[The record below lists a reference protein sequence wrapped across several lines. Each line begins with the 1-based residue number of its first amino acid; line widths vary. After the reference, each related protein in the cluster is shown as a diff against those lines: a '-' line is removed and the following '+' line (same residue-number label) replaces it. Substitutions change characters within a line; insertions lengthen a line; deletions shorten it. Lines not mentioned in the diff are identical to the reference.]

1 MKTMSN
7 LTKALIAIAL
17 ILVLT
22 ISWFF
27 MTKNSFVTLKED
39 ADMQQSQVETAL
51 QRRNDLIPN
60 LVSTVK
66 GYATHEEKVFTEI
79 AEARA
84 KLSGSIEN
92 GNIEDISEANNNLSS
107 AINRLLVIT
116 ENYPELKANEQF
128 TALQD
133 ELAGTENRISVARQ
147 YYNEKVKTYN
157 SKIKRFPSSIVA
169 GMSGYSPMKYFEA
182 DASAKKAP
190 VVNFE

>member
-1 MKTMSN
+1 MKTISN
-7 LTKALIAIAL
+7 LTKTIIAIAL
-17 ILVLT
+17 VLVLAV
-22 ISWFF
+22 SWFF
-27 MTKNSFVTLKED
+27 MTQNSFVTLKED

-79 AEARA
+79 AEARS
-84 KLSGSIEN
+84 KLSGSIES
-92 GNIEDISEANNNLSS
+92 GDVEDISKANSNLSS
-107 AINRLLVIT
+107 ALSRLLVIT

-147 YYNEKVKTYN
+147 YYNEKVKAYN
-157 SKIKRFPSSIVA
+157 SKIKKFPSSIVA
-169 GMSGYSPMKYFEA
+169 GISGYSPMKYFKA
-182 DASAKKAP
+182 DESAKSAP
-190 VVNFE
+190 VVNF

>member
-1 MKTMSN
+1 MKTISN
-7 LTKALIAIAL
+7 LTKTIIAIAL
-17 ILVLT
+17 VLVLA

-27 MTKNSFVTLKED
+27 MTQNSFVTLKED

-66 GYATHEEKVFTEI
+66 GYTKHEEKVFTEI
-79 AEARA
+79 AEARS

-107 AINRLLVIT
+107 ALSRLLVIT

-147 YYNEKVKTYN
+147 YYNEKVKAYN
-157 SKIKRFPSSIVA
+157 SKIKKFPSSIVA
-169 GMSGYSPMKYFEA
+169 GISGYSPMKYFKA
-182 DASAKKAP
+182 DESAQSAP
-190 VVNFE
+190 VVNF

>member
-1 MKTMSN
+1 MKTISN

-17 ILVLT
+17 VLVLAV
-22 ISWFF
+22 SWFF
-27 MTKNSFVTLKED
+27 MTQNSFVTLKED

-79 AEARA
+79 AEARS

-92 GNIEDISEANNNLSS
+92 GNIEDISKANSNLSS
-107 AINRLLVIT
+107 ALSRLLVIT

-147 YYNEKVKTYN
+147 YYNEKVKAYN

-169 GMSGYSPMKYFEA
+169 GMSGYSPMKYFKA
-182 DASAKKAP
+182 DESAKSAP
-190 VVNFE
+190 VVNF

>member
-1 MKTMSN
+1 MKTISN
-7 LTKALIAIAL
+7 LTKTIIAIAL
-17 ILVLT
+17 VLVLA

-27 MTKNSFVTLKED
+27 MTQNSFVTLKED

-66 GYATHEEKVFTEI
+66 GYTKHEEKVFTEI
-79 AEARA
+79 AEARS

-107 AINRLLVIT
+107 ALSRLLVIT

-147 YYNEKVKTYN
+147 YYNEKVKAYN
-157 SKIKRFPSSIVA
+157 SKIKKFPSSIVA
-169 GMSGYSPMKYFEA
+169 GISGYSPMKYFKA
-182 DASAKKAP
+182 DESAKNAP
-190 VVNFE
+190 VVNF

>member
-1 MKTMSN
+1 MKTISN
-7 LTKALIAIAL
+7 LTKTIIAIAL
-17 ILVLT
+17 VLVLAV
-22 ISWFF
+22 SWFF
-27 MTKNSFVTLKED
+27 MTQNSFVTLKED

-79 AEARA
+79 AEARS
-84 KLSGSIEN
+84 KLSGSIES
-92 GNIEDISEANNNLSS
+92 GDVEDISKANSNLSS
-107 AINRLLVIT
+107 ALSRLLVIT

-147 YYNEKVKTYN
+147 YYNEKVKAYN
-157 SKIKRFPSSIVA
+157 SKIKKFPSSIVA
-169 GMSGYSPMKYFEA
+169 GISGYSPMKYFKA
-182 DASAKKAP
+182 DESAKNAP
-190 VVNFE
+190 VVNF

>member
-1 MKTMSN
+1 MKTIST
-7 LTKALIAIAL
+7 LTKTIIAIAL
-17 ILVLT
+17 VLVLAL
-22 ISWFF
+22 SWFF
-27 MTKNSFVTLKED
+27 MTQNSFVTLKED

-79 AEARA
+79 AEARS

-107 AINRLLVIT
+107 ALSRLLVIT

-147 YYNEKVKTYN
+147 YYNEKVKAYN
-157 SKIKRFPSSIVA
+157 SKIKKFPSSIVA
-169 GMSGYSPMKYFEA
+169 GISGYSPMKYFKA
-182 DASAKKAP
+182 DESAKSAP
-190 VVNFE
+190 VVNF

>member
-1 MKTMSN
+1 MKTISN
-7 LTKALIAIAL
+7 LTKTIIAIAL
-17 ILVLT
+17 VLVLA

-27 MTKNSFVTLKED
+27 MTQNSFVTLKED

-66 GYATHEEKVFTEI
+66 GYTKHEEKVFTEI
-79 AEARA
+79 AEARS

-107 AINRLLVIT
+107 ALSRLLVIT

-147 YYNEKVKTYN
+147 YYNEKVKAYN
-157 SKIKRFPSSIVA
+157 SKIKKFPSSIVA
-169 GMSGYSPMKYFEA
+169 GISGYSPMKYFKA
-182 DASAKKAP
+182 DESAKSAP
-190 VVNFE
+190 VVNF

>member
-1 MKTMSN
+1 MKTISN

-17 ILVLT
+17 VLVLAV
-22 ISWFF
+22 SWFF
-27 MTKNSFVTLKED
+27 MTQNSFVTLKED

-66 GYATHEEKVFTEI
+66 GYTKHEEKVFTEI
-79 AEARA
+79 AEARS

-92 GNIEDISEANNNLSS
+92 GNIEDISKANSNLSS
-107 AINRLLVIT
+107 ALSRLLVIT

-147 YYNEKVKTYN
+147 YYNEKVKAYN

-169 GMSGYSPMKYFEA
+169 GMSGYSPMKYFKA
-182 DASAKKAP
+182 DESAKKAP
-190 VVNFE
+190 VVSFE